1 MNFYKA
7 IGLAFLVS
15 SSAPSFAIECLI
27 RPLDGNARLVRDSG
41 EVLVASTSVYPR
53 CEQIR
58 AIGAVE
64 VFFIGEDA
72 KQQSVIANNERLA
85 KLLPKASPVAPSD
98 ANKDTSLF
106 TAIKYALAGHQRV
119 RQGMVRSDESAL
131 AAEVL
136 PTGKV
141 LARSAPVQLELGFV
155 SPSDV
160 NSFVLFEGARE
171 IFRMQKDLRLMTLPA
186 AAFVQG
192 KRYVWK
198 LKTSAETAE
207 GSYEINSREQLN
219 ADLGRAPNADVGA
232 TFSQTVIQADRLKEL
247 GYRFEGIMSILDFVR
262 KN

>member
-1 MNFYKA
+1 MNLYSA
-7 IGLAFLVS
+7 IGFAFLIS

-27 RPLDGNARLVRDSG
+27 RPMDGNARLVRDSG
-41 EVLVASTSVYPR
+41 EVLVPTTSVYPR

-64 VFFIGEDA
+64 VFFIGENA
-72 KQQSVIANNERLA
+72 KQQSVTANNERLA
-85 KLLPKASPVAPSD
+85 KLLPKASPVARSD

-119 RQGMVRSDESAL
+119 RQGMVRSDDAAL
-131 AAEVL
+131 AAEIL

-160 NSFVLFEGARE
+160 NSFVLFEGTKE
-171 IFRMQKDLRLMTLPA
+171 IFRMQQDLRLMTLPA
-186 AAFVQG
+186 TAFVQG

-207 GSYEINSREQLN
+207 GNYEVNSREQLN
-219 ADLGRAPNADVGA
+219 TDLGRAHNADVSA
-232 TFSQTVIQADRLKEL
+232 NFSQTVIQADRLSAL
-247 GYRFEGIMSILDFVR
+247 GYPFEAIMSILDFVR